1 MNFKD
6 SLKFFNVNNL
16 VDLGQVFIK
25 EEDGTPAVNE
35 VRDLFRKIY
44 EDKRLMK
51 GMNKSILDE
60 PNKEM
65 VPLS

>member
-16 VDLGQVFIK
+16 VDLGQIFIK
-25 EEDGTPAVNE
+25 EEDGTLAVNE

-44 EDKRLMK
+44 EDKRLIK
-51 GMNKSILDE
+51 GMN
-60 PNKEM
+60 
-65 VPLS
+65 